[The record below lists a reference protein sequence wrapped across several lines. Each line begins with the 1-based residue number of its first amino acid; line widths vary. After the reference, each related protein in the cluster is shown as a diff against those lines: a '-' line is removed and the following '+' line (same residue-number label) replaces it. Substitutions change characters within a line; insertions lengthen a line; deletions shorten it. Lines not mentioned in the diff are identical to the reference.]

1 LWVRPWEQRIV
12 GECLAAARVR
22 ATVTQRELAARL
34 GKPQSFVSAYENG
47 QRRID
52 VSEFLT
58 IVDALKADPSVVLDE
73 IIERRGREL
82 KSV

>member
-1 LWVRPWEQRIV
+1 LSVRPWEQRIV

-22 ATVTQRELAARL
+22 ASVTQRELASRL

-58 IVDALKADPSVVLDE
+58 IVDALNADPRVVLAE
-73 IIERRGREL
+73 IIERRGR
-82 KSV
+82 K

>member
-1 LWVRPWEQRIV
+1 MSVRPWEQRIV

-22 ATVTQRELAARL
+22 ASVTQRELASRL

-58 IVDALKADPSVVLDE
+58 IVDALNADPRVVLAE
-73 IIERRGREL
+73 IIERRGR
-82 KSV
+82 K